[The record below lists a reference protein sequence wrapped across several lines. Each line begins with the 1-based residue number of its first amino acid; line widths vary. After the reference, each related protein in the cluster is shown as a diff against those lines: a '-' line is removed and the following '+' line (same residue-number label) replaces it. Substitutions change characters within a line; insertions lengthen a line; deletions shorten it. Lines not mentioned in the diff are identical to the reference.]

1 MSAPKRSAKA
11 KTTGDALTAKIR
23 KWLGA
28 KADEKTIVCFSVEK
42 QDDGSWVAVSLR
54 EHSLL
59 RDPDWK
65 LIYAAVA
72 KRAMGETHAS
82 ELDGT
87 LGSKAEALAGKAAD
101 AFVDGVFTKL
111 GSLFGGS
118 SKPAGS
124 PIVKA

>member
-11 KTTGDALTAKIR
+11 KANEGALTAKIR

-72 KRAMGETHAS
+72 RRANGETHAS
-82 ELDGT
+82 ELDGS
-87 LGSKAEALAGKAAD
+87 LGSKAEALAEKAAD
-101 AFVDGVFTKL
+101 AFL
-111 GSLFGGS
+111 GGLAKGIGNLLSGGAKPSSTSL
-118 SKPAGS
+118 SK
-124 PIVKA
+124 